1 MDAFACLVLS
11 IVLSC
16 VLFSCFLDASKVS
29 STTSN
34 KAIKK
39 FDRHEIRE
47 LGHRLCVVVVER
59 TGFDLLY
66 QRGGRRRSRIFLE
79 GGIFAAIPPREISS
93 CPQNLTRTGG
103 NRFFLQSTDVRLP
116 PECECP
122 PIGPRRVAASA
133 GPRKRSTA
141 GRRTRTPARVLPIN
155 TDGVATFYISLR

>member
-1 MDAFACLVLS
+1 MLLHAS

-16 VLFSCFLDASKVS
+16 VLFSCFLNASEVS

-34 KAIKK
+34 RTIKK
-39 FDRHEIRE
+39 FDGHEIRE

-59 TGFDLLY
+59 RTGFDLLY
-66 QRGGRRRSRIFLE
+66 QRGGLRRSRIFLE

-116 PECECP
+116 PECP
-122 PIGPRRVAASA
+122 PSGPRRL
-133 GPRKRSTA
+133 RWTA
-141 GRRTRTPARVLPIN
+141 ETQHGRRRPDARARSPHKYRRSCDILHQSS
-155 TDGVATFYISLR
+155 ISSE